1 MAFGIHNN
9 AVEIKLSINGQFCAP
24 AQHYPL
30 SLNFYIKYLC
40 QNLFP
45 QS

>member
-9 AVEIKLSINGQFCAP
+9 AVEIKLSINGQFG

-30 SLNFYIKYLC
+30 SLNFYTKYLC